1 MWGWAKEGNVERTE
15 VQLKPLWCSRFFVTG
30 PLSHYF
36 YLFMEYWIPPGV
48 PLATVKRLLLDRLL
62 FAPTFLLLFFLIM
75 NLLEVSVSS
84 ALAVLLLT
92 GVLVALLPRVGLK
105 VWSFTAFN
113 FPFSFLC
120 NYLKISYM
128 NLMCFDQ
135 NHPSPHTTFPSQLHV
150 SFF

>member
-1 MWGWAKEGNVERTE
+1 
-15 VQLKPLWCSRFFVTG
+15 
-30 PLSHYF
+30 
-36 YLFMEYWIPPGV
+36 MEYWIPPGV

-105 VWSFTAFN
+105 V
-113 FPFSFLC
+113 
-120 NYLKISYM
+120 
-128 NLMCFDQ
+128 
-135 NHPSPHTTFPSQLHV
+135 
-150 SFF
+150 